1 MLRAAYHMHT
11 RAKPPSSIAATCID
25 AIAAVQLVCW
35 ANFRSRTRQGPP
47 CTARRM
53 HACMHGCGVLV
64 CTACVCSCFAHVR
77 PCAQGR
83 CRRCTPGSG
92 VTFDSVLRFFCLDGT
107 HTLGYDVAKAK
118 RCAIPA
124 CRLSHR
130 HRTRTSQRG
139 RAAVTD
145 PHRVRMQVQMQQY
158 MDSRHMHTVNGGH
171 TRPSRSLTK
180 QKRRPGMCASTGP
193 GGGVGVNVECAVSS
207 TAISQLDL
215 DNFG

>member
-1 MLRAAYHMHT
+1 MHRA
-11 RAKPPSSIAATCID
+11 P
-25 AIAAVQLVCW
+25 
-35 ANFRSRTRQGPP
+35 
-47 CTARRM
+47 
-53 HACMHGCGVLV
+53 HACMHAWVWRFGMYCLRLLLF
-64 CTACVCSCFAHVR
+64 CTCPPLCAGALSPMHAWVWRDVR
-77 PCAQGR
+77 FGF
-83 CRRCTPGSG
+83 T
-92 VTFDSVLRFFCLDGT
+92 FFCLDGT

>member
-92 VTFDSVLRFFCLDGT
+92 VTFDLVLRFFASTAHTRWGT
-107 HTLGYDVAKAK
+107 TWQK
-118 RCAIPA
+118 
-124 CRLSHR
+124 LSAAL
-130 HRTRTSQRG
+130 SP
-139 RAAVTD
+139 RAAS
-145 PHRVRMQVQMQQY
+145 P
-158 MDSRHMHTVNGGH
+158 
-171 TRPSRSLTK
+171 
-180 QKRRPGMCASTGP
+180 TGTGREP
-193 GGGVGVNVECAVSS
+193 ANAAALPLRIRTGCVCRFRCSS
-207 TAISQLDL
+207 TWIHDTCTR
-215 DNFG
+215 